1 MIKSNLRK
9 TYLARQ
15 RSLNKSE
22 RIEKSIAIK
31 DRFFSHFNLKD
42 VQTIHFFLSIEKNNE
57 VDISCIGRDL
67 WLKSWEKKTCVPRI
81 NFEAGIIES
90 VEYGQKSKIMPN
102 RWGIS
107 EPFTGEII
115 DDKEIDLVL
124 VPLLCFDEMGYRVG
138 YGKGYYDKFLANCRK
153 DCLKVGVSFF
163 EPIGEIEDVREF
175 DVRLDY
181 CVTPEKVW
189 RFD

>member
-90 VEYGQKSKIMPN
+90 VEYGQKSKLMPN

-138 YGKGYYDKFLANCRK
+138 YGMGYYDKFLANCRK

>member
-1 MIKSNLRK
+1 
-9 TYLARQ
+9 
-15 RSLNKSE
+15 
-22 RIEKSIAIK
+22 
-31 DRFFSHFNLKD
+31 
-42 VQTIHFFLSIEKNNE
+42 
-57 VDISCIGRDL
+57 
-67 WLKSWEKKTCVPRI
+67 
-81 NFEAGIIES
+81 
-90 VEYGQKSKIMPN
+90 MPN

-138 YGKGYYDKFLANCRK
+138 YGNGYYDKFLANCRK

-175 DVRLDY
+175 DIRLDY

>member
-67 WLKSWEKKTCVPRI
+67 WLKSREKKTCVPRI

-138 YGKGYYDKFLANCRK
+138 YGKGYYDKFLDNCRK

>member
-138 YGKGYYDKFLANCRK
+138 YGKGYYDKFLDNCRK